1 MNSSTIL
8 QFSNFDDNT
17 TTNEWEILENMHNTS
32 TLHSSLHPS
41 ILQMIYINP
50 IIRSFTTVLEQY
62 YLLRKHYFIL
72 SISTLLHNGHLGFV
86 FVCVFGCFAC
96 VLEVGVSACVLVLA
110 PVRTMSLLCRGS
122 STCFCLFL
130 SGELLYCGYAVYE
143 IVGAWAVCECG
154 AGGGGRRSWI
164 ECGRFH

>member
-1 MNSSTIL
+1 M
-8 QFSNFDDNT
+8 
-17 TTNEWEILENMHNTS
+17 
-32 TLHSSLHPS
+32 
-41 ILQMIYINP
+41 
-50 IIRSFTTVLEQY
+50 
-62 YLLRKHYFIL
+62 
-72 SISTLLHNGHLGFV
+72 
-86 FVCVFGCFAC
+86 
-96 VLEVGVSACVLVLA
+96 SACVLVLA